1 MDTLLTKEMTVYDL
15 AVMMM
20 KKFEQV
26 DNRFEQIKVTMA
38 TKTDI
43 LKLEKRLDRSLELL
57 EHRTNVLKDVV
68 EHDLGTKVVW

>member
-26 DNRFEQIKVTMA
+26 DNRFEQIEVTMA

-43 LKLEKRLDRSLELL
+43 FKLGKRLDRSLELL